1 MCSSERFRL
10 ALIKNS
16 SERSQQRLA
25 TRCLDQLIAKIFRR
39 LRNVAGES
47 SLLYHPSTMK
57 PLVILTF
64 LLCSSV
70 AVAQLPAPNTE
81 GVSAGHHILRAKDV
95 DVANKFWTTL
105 GGEPG
110 ALANIKLMKIPGVL
124 LYISAPRGN
133 TPSLGGNHGT
143 TVEFLTFKVKDLKA
157 SLEKWKAAGVEPLKE
172 YKETT
177 LLGPD
182 DVQVRITEDTRLAT
196 PIASDGLVMNVANAA
211 EVSAWYAK
219 WFGAKIGRSGP
230 DTIGEIPGA
239 RIVFHETKDPIAPTK
254 GHSVGLLGFEV
265 KNLQDFVTRY
275 QASGA
280 KLDGNVAT
288 SAAAN
293 LSVVQLTDPWGTS
306 IEVSQGLNAV
316 K

>member
-1 MCSSERFRL
+1 MRL
-10 ALIKNS
+10 PELPRTAAFYIIP
-16 SERSQQRLA
+16 R
-25 TRCLDQLIAKIFRR
+25 
-39 LRNVAGES
+39 
-47 SLLYHPSTMK
+47 TMK
-57 PLVILTF
+57 PLFLMPF
-64 LLCSSV
+64 LLCSTV
-70 AVAQLPAPNTE
+70 AFAQLPAFNPE

-95 DVANKFWTTL
+95 DAANKFWVAL
-105 GGEPG
+105 GAEPA

-124 LYISAPRGN
+124 LFISAPRGN
-133 TPSLGGNHGT
+133 TPLSGGNHGT

-157 SLEKWKAAGVEPLKE
+157 SQAKWKAAGIEPMKE

-182 DVQVRITEDTRLAT
+182 DVQVRITEDTKLT
-196 PIASDGLVMNVANAA
+196 VPIAADGLIMNVANAA

-219 WFGAKIGRSGP
+219 WFGAKVSKSSGE
-230 DTIGEIPGA
+230 TIGEIPGA
-239 RIVFHETKDPIAPTK
+239 RIVFHETKEPIAPTK
-254 GHSVGLLGFEV
+254 GRSLGLLGFEV
-265 KNLQDFVTRY
+265 KDLQDFVKRY

-288 SAAAN
+288 SSAAN

>member
-1 MCSSERFRL
+1 MKTLLSLTLVLSASL
-10 ALIKNS
+10 A
-16 SERSQQRLA
+16 
-25 TRCLDQLIAKIFRR
+25 
-39 LRNVAGES
+39 V
-47 SLLYHPSTMK
+47 M
-57 PLVILTF
+57 
-64 LLCSSV
+64 
-70 AVAQLPAPNTE
+70 AQLPAPNAD

-95 DVANKFWTTL
+95 DAANKFWSTL
-105 GGEPG
+105 GAEPT
-110 ALANIKLMKIPGVL
+110 ALATIKLMKVPGVL

-157 SLEKWKAAGVEPLKE
+157 SLGKWKAAGIEPMKE

-182 DVQVRITEDTRLAT
+182 DVQVRITEDSKLTV
-196 PIASDGLVMNVANAA
+196 PIAADGLIMNVANAA

-219 WFGAKIGRSGP
+219 WFSAKISRSGK
-230 DTIGEIPGA
+230 DTIGEVPGA
-239 RIVFHETKDPIAPTK
+239 RIVFRETKDPIAPTK

-265 KNLQDFVTRY
+265 KDLQAFVKRY
-275 QASGA
+275 QESGA
-280 KLDGNVAT
+280 KLDSNVAT
-288 SAAAN
+288 NAAAN

-306 IEVSQGLNAV
+306 IEVSQGLNAA

>member
-1 MCSSERFRL
+1 M
-10 ALIKNS
+10 
-16 SERSQQRLA
+16 
-25 TRCLDQLIAKIFRR
+25 
-39 LRNVAGES
+39 
-47 SLLYHPSTMK
+47 
-57 PLVILTF
+57 
-64 LLCSSV
+64 
-70 AVAQLPAPNTE
+70 AQLPTPNAE

-95 DVANKFWTTL
+95 DVANKFWATL

-124 LYISAPRGN
+124 LFISAPRGN

-143 TVEFLTFKVKDLKA
+143 TVEFLTFKVRDLKGA
-157 SLEKWKAAGVEPLKE
+157 LAKWRAAGIEPMKE

-182 DVQVRITEDTRLAT
+182 DVQVRITEDSKLPV
-196 PIASDGLVMNVANAA
+196 PIASDGLIMNVASAA

-219 WFGAKIGRSGP
+219 WFGAKVSKSGGE
-230 DTIGEIPGA
+230 TIGEIPGA
-239 RIVFHETKDPIAPTK
+239 RIVFHETKDSIAPTK
-254 GHSVGLLGFEV
+254 GHSLGLLGFEV
-265 KNLQDFVTRY
+265 KDLQDFVKRY

-316 K
+316 R